1 MNASYRL
8 ISSVG
13 EMPQIAADLRAQP
26 AIGLDTETTGLDP
39 HTSKLRLI
47 QLATPQTTYII
58 DYFRFQP
65 EQLASLLEIITA
77 DQPIKIAHN
86 AKFDAKFLMKHCGVR
101 LNGIFDTYL
110 ASVLIGAGD
119 ENIRHGL
126 EPVVS
131 RHLGV
136 QLNKDAQLSNWGGEL
151 SHFQLEYAAHDA
163 GILLPLREKLRAKLD
178 EMDLLIAADIE
189 FNCVVAIA
197 TMELAGVYLDVD
209 RWKKLI
215 ELMTVERDAL
225 AVELTEM
232 LSAGAAQMNLFGMPE
247 PINLDSPAQIKEA
260 LNRLGIEISDTREWT
275 LSKLADDHPVIAKL
289 LEHRGLSKNLSS
301 FGENILEYLNPAT
314 GRLHP
319 DFRQLGTPTGRITTS
334 SPSLQQIPHTPEYRS
349 CFRAPQGRKLV
360 VADYSQIEMRILA
373 DFSADKTL
381 LEAFDSGADLH
392 RSTASQMFKVP
403 LADISPRQRESAKG
417 LNYGLAYGMGA
428 EGLASRIG
436 VSVREA
442 EALIESYFNAY
453 SGVAHWLYE
462 AGERAVKERAAR
474 TASGRLWRFSLDPA
488 DKTQQSSLRRVGKNA
503 PIQGTSSDI
512 FKRAIRLL
520 DDALSELD
528 AQIINSIHDE
538 LVVECESSIAEE
550 VKEIVRREMIA
561 GAKEFLPRVPVEVEA
576 VVSDAWMKK

>member
-1 MNASYRL
+1 MNTSYRL

-13 EMPQIAADLRAQP
+13 ELPQIAADLRAQT

-39 HTSKLRLI
+39 HTSKLRLL
-47 QLATPQTTYII
+47 QLATPQTSYII
-58 DYFRFQP
+58 DFFRFHP
-65 EQLASLLEIITA
+65 EQIASLLEIIAA
-77 DQPIKIAHN
+77 DQPVKIAHN

-126 EPVVS
+126 EPVAL

-163 GILLPLREKLRAKLD
+163 AILLPLRDKLREKLD
-178 EMDLLIAADIE
+178 EMDLLVAAEIE
-189 FNCVVAIA
+189 FNCIVPIA
-197 TMELAGVYLDVD
+197 AMELAGVYLDVD
-209 RWKKLI
+209 RWRSLI
-215 ELMTVERDAL
+215 DRMVIERDAL
-225 AVELTEM
+225 ADELTEM

-247 PINLDSPAQIKEA
+247 PINLDSPAQIKDA

-319 DFRQLGTPTGRITTS
+319 DFRQIGTPTGRITTS

-360 VADYSQIEMRILA
+360 VADYSQIEMRILT
-373 DFSADKTL
+373 DFSSDQAL
-381 LEAFDSGADLH
+381 LTAFDSGADLH

-417 LNYGLAYGMGA
+417 LNYGLVYGMGA
-428 EGLASRIG
+428 EGLAGRIG
-436 VSVREA
+436 VSVKEA
-442 EALIESYFNAY
+442 EGLIERYFDAY
-453 SGVAHWLYE
+453 SGVAHWLHE

-474 TASGRLWRFSLDPA
+474 TASGRLWRFSLDTA
-488 DKTQQSSLRRVGKNA
+488 DKSQLSALRRVGKNA

-520 DDALSELD
+520 DDALQGID

-538 LVVECESSIAEE
+538 LVVECESSIADE
-550 VKEIVRREMIA
+550 VKEIVCRQMIA

-576 VVSDAWMKK
+576 AVSDAWMKK

>member
-1 MNASYRL
+1 MNTSYRL

-13 EMPQIAADLRAQP
+13 ELPQIAADLRAQT

-39 HTSKLRLI
+39 HTSKLRLL
-47 QLATPQTTYII
+47 QLATPQTSYII
-58 DYFRFQP
+58 DCFRFQP
-65 EQLASLLEIITA
+65 EQIAPLLEIIAA
-77 DQPIKIAHN
+77 DQPVKIAHN

-101 LNGIFDTYL
+101 LSGIFDTYL

-126 EPVVS
+126 EPVAL
-131 RHLGV
+131 RHLGI

-163 GILLPLREKLRAKLD
+163 AILLSLHDKLRAKLD
-178 EMDLLIAADIE
+178 EMDLLVAAEIE
-189 FNCVVAIA
+189 FNCIVPIA
-197 TMELAGVYLDVD
+197 AMELAGVYLDVD
-209 RWKKLI
+209 RWRSLI
-215 ELMTVERDAL
+215 DRMVIERDAL
-225 AVELTEM
+225 ADELMEM

-247 PINLDSPAQIKEA
+247 PINLDSPAQIKDA

-275 LSKLADDHPVIAKL
+275 LSKLADDHPVVAKL

-301 FGENILEYLNPAT
+301 FGENILEYLNPVT

-349 CFRAPQGRKLV
+349 CFRAPEGRKLV

-373 DFSADKTL
+373 DFSSDQAL
-381 LEAFDSGADLH
+381 LTAFDSGADLH

-403 LADISPRQRESAKG
+403 LADVSPRQRESAKG
-417 LNYGLAYGMGA
+417 LNYGLVYGMGA
-428 EGLASRIG
+428 EGLAGRIG
-436 VSVREA
+436 VSVKEA
-442 EALIESYFNAY
+442 EGLIERYFDAY
-453 SGVAHWLYE
+453 SGVAHWLHE
-462 AGERAVKERAAR
+462 AGERAVKERSAR
-474 TASGRLWRFSLDPA
+474 TASGRLWRFSLDPT

-520 DDALSELD
+520 DDALSGLD
-528 AQIINSIHDE
+528 AQIVNSIHDE
-538 LVVECESSIAEE
+538 LVVECENSIAEE